1 MKEKGS
7 GCMKGLAGRFAAI
20 TLAAVV
26 LCVGGYWFFFAGGSA
41 SLGAGGGQEAAKS
54 ASQSKAQE
62 GTAASGGEAVA
73 VDAKDVKEAQE
84 KAKEEA
90 EKNKDKEKEK
100 KEGKSP
106 YPLQVMIVEAKRVE
120 ELDGAKSSG
129 PFLILKASIGNTDKK
144 PVSIVPQ
151 GIALMDSDADR
162 HSVSKDGMAALAA
175 RQMPVFN
182 AIDIPPNAAATA
194 SLVFELDEDEHPAVL
209 TIQPAGGGDVMKFH
223 LPESVKGI

>member
-1 MKEKGS
+1 MKA
-7 GCMKGLAGRFAAI
+7 LAGRFAAI

-41 SLGAGGGQEAAKS
+41 RLLAGSSQQAASTSSQE
-54 ASQSKAQE
+54 KAQE
-62 GTAASGGEAVA
+62 GKAANGGEAAA

-90 EKNKDKEKEK
+90 DKEKEK

-106 YPLQVMIVEAKRVE
+106 YSLQVMILEAKRVE
-120 ELDGAKSSG
+120 SIEGAKEDG
-129 PFLILKASIGNTDKK
+129 PFLIVKASIANADKQ
-144 PVSIVPQ
+144 PVSVVPQ
-151 GIALMDSDADR
+151 GISLTDSDQER

-175 RQMPVFN
+175 RQTPVFN
-182 AIDIPPNAAATA
+182 AVDIPPGAAATA
-194 SLVFELDEDEHPAVL
+194 SLVFELNADEHPSVL

>member
-1 MKEKGS
+1 MKA
-7 GCMKGLAGRFAAI
+7 LAGRFAAI

-41 SLGAGGGQEAAKS
+41 RLLAGSAQQAASTSSQE
-54 ASQSKAQE
+54 KAQE
-62 GTAASGGEAVA
+62 GKAAKGGEAAA

-90 EKNKDKEKEK
+90 GKEKEK

-106 YPLQVMIVEAKRVE
+106 YSLQVMILEAKRVE
-120 ELDGAKSSG
+120 SIEGAKEDG
-129 PFLILKASIGNTDKK
+129 PFLIVKASIANADKQ
-144 PVSIVPQ
+144 PVSVVPQ
-151 GIALMDSDADR
+151 GISLTDSDQER

-175 RQMPVFN
+175 RQTPVFN
-182 AIDIPPNAAATA
+182 AVDIPPGAAATA
-194 SLVFELDEDEHPAVL
+194 SLVFELDADEHPSVL

>member
-1 MKEKGS
+1 MKA
-7 GCMKGLAGRFAAI
+7 LAGRFAAI

-41 SLGAGGGQEAAKS
+41 RLLAGSSQQAASTSSQEEVQEGKAAK
-54 ASQSKAQE
+54 
-62 GTAASGGEAVA
+62 GGEAAA

-90 EKNKDKEKEK
+90 DKEKEK

-106 YPLQVMIVEAKRVE
+106 YSLQVMIVEAKRAE
-120 ELDGAKSSG
+120 SIEGAKEDG
-129 PFLILKASIGNTDKK
+129 PFLIVKASIANADKQ
-144 PVSIVPQ
+144 PVSVVPQ
-151 GIALMDSDADR
+151 GISLTDSDQER

-175 RQMPVFN
+175 RQTPVFN
-182 AIDIPPNAAATA
+182 AVDIPPGAAATA
-194 SLVFELDEDEHPAVL
+194 SLVFKLDADEHPSVL

>member
-1 MKEKGS
+1 MKA
-7 GCMKGLAGRFAAI
+7 LAGRFAAI

-26 LCVGGYWFFFAGGSA
+26 LCIGGYWFFFAGGSA
-41 SLGAGGGQEAAKS
+41 RLLAGSSQQAASTSSQEKVQEGKAAK
-54 ASQSKAQE
+54 
-62 GTAASGGEAVA
+62 GGEAVA

-90 EKNKDKEKEK
+90 DKEKEK

-106 YPLQVMIVEAKRVE
+106 YSLQVMILEAKRVE
-120 ELDGAKSSG
+120 SIEGAKEEG
-129 PFLILKASIGNTDKK
+129 PFLIVKASIANADKQ
-144 PVSIVPQ
+144 PVSVVPQ
-151 GIALMDSDADR
+151 GISLTDSDQER

-175 RQMPVFN
+175 RQTPVFN
-182 AIDIPPNAAATA
+182 AVDIPPGAAATA
-194 SLVFELDEDEHPAVL
+194 SLVFELDADEHPSVL

>member
-1 MKEKGS
+1 MKA
-7 GCMKGLAGRFAAI
+7 LAGRFAAI

-41 SLGAGGGQEAAKS
+41 RLLAGSAQQAASTSSQE
-54 ASQSKAQE
+54 KAQE
-62 GTAASGGEAVA
+62 GKAANGGEAAA

-90 EKNKDKEKEK
+90 DKEKEK
-100 KEGKSP
+100 KEGKST
-106 YPLQVMIVEAKRVE
+106 YSLQVMILEAKRVE
-120 ELDGAKSSG
+120 SIEGAKEDG
-129 PFLILKASIGNTDKK
+129 PFLIVKASIANADKQ
-144 PVSIVPQ
+144 PVSVVPQ
-151 GIALMDSDADR
+151 GISLTDSDQER

-175 RQMPVFN
+175 RQTPVFN
-182 AIDIPPNAAATA
+182 AVDIPPGAAATA
-194 SLVFELDEDEHPAVL
+194 SLVFELDADEHPSVL

>member
-1 MKEKGS
+1 MKA
-7 GCMKGLAGRFAAI
+7 LAGRFAVI

-41 SLGAGGGQEAAKS
+41 RLLAGSSQQAASTSSQE
-54 ASQSKAQE
+54 KAQE
-62 GTAASGGEAVA
+62 GKAANGGEAAA

-90 EKNKDKEKEK
+90 DKEKEK

-106 YPLQVMIVEAKRVE
+106 YSLQVMILEAKRVE
-120 ELDGAKSSG
+120 SIEGAKEDG
-129 PFLILKASIGNTDKK
+129 PFLIVKASIANADKQ
-144 PVSIVPQ
+144 PVSVVPQ
-151 GIALMDSDADR
+151 GISLTDSDQER

-175 RQMPVFN
+175 RQTPVFN
-182 AIDIPPNAAATA
+182 AVDIPPGAAATA
-194 SLVFELDEDEHPAVL
+194 SLVFELDADEHPSVL

>member
-1 MKEKGS
+1 MKA
-7 GCMKGLAGRFAAI
+7 LAGRFAAI

-41 SLGAGGGQEAAKS
+41 RLLAGSSQQAASTSSQEKVQEGKAAK
-54 ASQSKAQE
+54 
-62 GTAASGGEAVA
+62 GGEAAA

-90 EKNKDKEKEK
+90 DKEKK
-100 KEGKSP
+100 DGKSP
-106 YPLQVMIVEAKRVE
+106 YSLQVMILEAKRVE
-120 ELDGAKSSG
+120 SIEGAKEDG
-129 PFLILKASIGNTDKK
+129 PFLIVKASIANADKQ
-144 PVSIVPQ
+144 PVSVVPQ
-151 GIALMDSDADR
+151 GISLTDSDQER

-175 RQMPVFN
+175 RQTPVFN
-182 AIDIPPNAAATA
+182 AVDIPPGAAATA
-194 SLVFELDEDEHPAVL
+194 SLVFELDADEHPSVL

>member
-1 MKEKGS
+1 MKT
-7 GCMKGLAGRFAAI
+7 LAGRFAAI

-26 LCVGGYWFFFAGGSA
+26 LCIGGYWFFFAGGSA
-41 SLGAGGGQEAAKS
+41 RLLAGSSQQAASTSSQE
-54 ASQSKAQE
+54 KAQE
-62 GTAASGGEAVA
+62 GKAAKGGEAAA

-90 EKNKDKEKEK
+90 DKEKEK

-106 YPLQVMIVEAKRVE
+106 YSLQVMILEAKRVE
-120 ELDGAKSSG
+120 SIEGAKEDG
-129 PFLILKASIGNTDKK
+129 PFLIVKASIANADKQ
-144 PVSIVPQ
+144 PVSVVPQ
-151 GIALMDSDADR
+151 GISLTDSDQER

-175 RQMPVFN
+175 RQTPVFN
-182 AIDIPPNAAATA
+182 AVDIPPGAAATA
-194 SLVFELDEDEHPAVL
+194 SLVFELDADEHPSVL

>member
-1 MKEKGS
+1 MKA
-7 GCMKGLAGRFAAI
+7 LAGRFVAI

-41 SLGAGGGQEAAKS
+41 RLLAGSSQQAASTSSQE
-54 ASQSKAQE
+54 KAQE
-62 GTAASGGEAVA
+62 GKAANGGEAAA

-90 EKNKDKEKEK
+90 DKEKEK

-106 YPLQVMIVEAKRVE
+106 YSLQVMILEAKRVE
-120 ELDGAKSSG
+120 SIEGAKEDG
-129 PFLILKASIGNTDKK
+129 PFLIVKASIANADKQ
-144 PVSIVPQ
+144 PVSVVPQ
-151 GIALMDSDADR
+151 GISLTDSDQER

-175 RQMPVFN
+175 RQTPVFN
-182 AIDIPPNAAATA
+182 AVDIPPGAAATA
-194 SLVFELDEDEHPAVL
+194 SLVFELDADEHPSVL

>member
-1 MKEKGS
+1 MKA
-7 GCMKGLAGRFAAI
+7 LAGRFAVI

-41 SLGAGGGQEAAKS
+41 RLLAGSSQQAASTSSQE
-54 ASQSKAQE
+54 KAQE
-62 GTAASGGEAVA
+62 GKAANGGEAAA

-90 EKNKDKEKEK
+90 DKEKEK

-106 YPLQVMIVEAKRVE
+106 YSLQVMILEAKRVE
-120 ELDGAKSSG
+120 SIEGAKEDG
-129 PFLILKASIGNTDKK
+129 PFLIVKASIANADKQQ
-144 PVSIVPQ
+144 PVSVVPQ
-151 GIALMDSDADR
+151 GISLTDSDQER

-175 RQMPVFN
+175 RQTPVFN
-182 AIDIPPNAAATA
+182 AVDIPPGAAATA
-194 SLVFELDEDEHPAVL
+194 SLVFELDADEHPSVL

>member
-1 MKEKGS
+1 MKA
-7 GCMKGLAGRFAAI
+7 LAGRFAAI

-26 LCVGGYWFFFAGGSA
+26 LCIGGYWFFFAGGSA
-41 SLGAGGGQEAAKS
+41 RLLAGSSQQAASTSSQE
-54 ASQSKAQE
+54 KAQE
-62 GTAASGGEAVA
+62 GKAAKGREAAA

-90 EKNKDKEKEK
+90 DKEKEK

-106 YPLQVMIVEAKRVE
+106 YSLQVMILEAKRVE
-120 ELDGAKSSG
+120 SIEGAKEDG
-129 PFLILKASIGNTDKK
+129 PFLIVKASIANADKQ
-144 PVSIVPQ
+144 PVSVVPQ
-151 GIALMDSDADR
+151 GISLTDSDQER

-175 RQMPVFN
+175 RQTPVFN
-182 AIDIPPNAAATA
+182 AVDIPPGAAATA
-194 SLVFELDEDEHPAVL
+194 SLVFELDADEHPSVL

>member
-1 MKEKGS
+1 MKV
-7 GCMKGLAGRFAAI
+7 LAGRFAAI

-26 LCVGGYWFFFAGGSA
+26 LCIGGYWFFFAGGSA
-41 SLGAGGGQEAAKS
+41 RLLAGSAQQAASTSSQE
-54 ASQSKAQE
+54 KAQE
-62 GTAASGGEAVA
+62 GKAAKGDEAAA

-90 EKNKDKEKEK
+90 DKEKEK

-106 YPLQVMIVEAKRVE
+106 YSLQVMILEAKRVE
-120 ELDGAKSSG
+120 SIEGAKEDG
-129 PFLILKASIGNTDKK
+129 PFLIVKASIANADKQ
-144 PVSIVPQ
+144 PVSVVPQ
-151 GIALMDSDADR
+151 GISLTDSDQER

-175 RQMPVFN
+175 RQTPVFN
-182 AIDIPPNAAATA
+182 AVDIPPGAAATA
-194 SLVFELDEDEHPAVL
+194 SLVFELDADEHPSVL

>member
-1 MKEKGS
+1 MKA
-7 GCMKGLAGRFAAI
+7 LAGRFAAI

-41 SLGAGGGQEAAKS
+41 RLLAGSAQQAASTSSQE
-54 ASQSKAQE
+54 KAQE
-62 GTAASGGEAVA
+62 GKAAKGDEAAA

-90 EKNKDKEKEK
+90 DKEKEK

-106 YPLQVMIVEAKRVE
+106 YSLQGMILEAKRVE
-120 ELDGAKSSG
+120 SIEGAKEDG
-129 PFLILKASIGNTDKK
+129 PFLIVKASIANADKQ
-144 PVSIVPQ
+144 PVSVVPQ
-151 GIALMDSDADR
+151 GISLTDSDQER

-175 RQMPVFN
+175 RQTPVFN
-182 AIDIPPNAAATA
+182 AVDIPPGAAATA
-194 SLVFELDEDEHPAVL
+194 SLVFELDADEHPSVL

>member
-1 MKEKGS
+1 MKA
-7 GCMKGLAGRFAAI
+7 LAGRFAVI

-41 SLGAGGGQEAAKS
+41 RLLAGSSQQAASTSSQE
-54 ASQSKAQE
+54 KAQE
-62 GTAASGGEAVA
+62 GKAAKGGEAAA

-90 EKNKDKEKEK
+90 DKEKEK

-106 YPLQVMIVEAKRVE
+106 YSLQVMILEAKRVE
-120 ELDGAKSSG
+120 SIEGAKEDG
-129 PFLILKASIGNTDKK
+129 PFLIVKASIANADKQS
-144 PVSIVPQ
+144 VSVVPQ
-151 GIALMDSDADR
+151 GISLTDSDQER

-175 RQMPVFN
+175 RQTPVFN
-182 AIDIPPNAAATA
+182 AVDIPPGAAATA
-194 SLVFELDEDEHPAVL
+194 SLVFELDADEHPSVL
-209 TIQPAGGGDVMKFH
+209 TIQLAGGGDVMKFH

>member
-1 MKEKGS
+1 MKA
-7 GCMKGLAGRFAAI
+7 LAGRFAAI

-41 SLGAGGGQEAAKS
+41 RLLAGSSQQAASTSSQE
-54 ASQSKAQE
+54 KAQE
-62 GTAASGGEAVA
+62 GKAAKGGEAAA

-90 EKNKDKEKEK
+90 DKEKEK
-100 KEGKSP
+100 TEGKSP
-106 YPLQVMIVEAKRVE
+106 YSLQVMILEAKRVE
-120 ELDGAKSSG
+120 SIEGAKEDG
-129 PFLILKASIGNTDKK
+129 PFLIVKASIANADKQ
-144 PVSIVPQ
+144 PVSVVPQ
-151 GIALMDSDADR
+151 GISLTDSDQER

-175 RQMPVFN
+175 RQTPVFN
-182 AIDIPPNAAATA
+182 AVDIPPGAAATA
-194 SLVFELDEDEHPAVL
+194 SLVFELDADEHPSVL

>member
-1 MKEKGS
+1 MKA
-7 GCMKGLAGRFAAI
+7 LAGRFAAI

-41 SLGAGGGQEAAKS
+41 RLLAGSSQQAASTSSQE
-54 ASQSKAQE
+54 KAQE
-62 GTAASGGEAVA
+62 GKAAKGGEAAA

-90 EKNKDKEKEK
+90 DKEKEK

-106 YPLQVMIVEAKRVE
+106 YSLQVMILEAKRVE
-120 ELDGAKSSG
+120 SIEGAKEDG
-129 PFLILKASIGNTDKK
+129 PFLIVKASIANADKQ
-144 PVSIVPQ
+144 PVSVVPQ
-151 GIALMDSDADR
+151 GISLTDSDQER

-175 RQMPVFN
+175 RQTPVFN
-182 AIDIPPNAAATA
+182 AVDIPPGAAATA
-194 SLVFELDEDEHPAVL
+194 SLVFELDADEHPSVL

-223 LPESVKGI
+223 LPDSVKGI

>member
-1 MKEKGS
+1 MKA
-7 GCMKGLAGRFAAI
+7 LAGRFAAI

-26 LCVGGYWFFFAGGSA
+26 LCIGGYWFFFAGGSA
-41 SLGAGGGQEAAKS
+41 RLLAGSSQQAASTSSQE
-54 ASQSKAQE
+54 KAQE
-62 GTAASGGEAVA
+62 GKAANGGEAAA

-90 EKNKDKEKEK
+90 DKEK

-106 YPLQVMIVEAKRVE
+106 YSLQVMILEAKRVE
-120 ELDGAKSSG
+120 SIEGAKGDG
-129 PFLILKASIGNTDKK
+129 PFLVVKASIANADKQ
-144 PVSIVPQ
+144 PVSVVPQ
-151 GIALMDSDADR
+151 GISLTDSDQER

-175 RQMPVFN
+175 RQTPVFN
-182 AIDIPPNAAATA
+182 AVDIPPGAAATA
-194 SLVFELDEDEHPAVL
+194 SLVFELDADEHPSVL

>member
-1 MKEKGS
+1 MKA
-7 GCMKGLAGRFAAI
+7 LAGRFAAI

-26 LCVGGYWFFFAGGSA
+26 LCIGGYWFFFAGGSA
-41 SLGAGGGQEAAKS
+41 RLLAGSSQQAASTSSQE
-54 ASQSKAQE
+54 KAQE
-62 GTAASGGEAVA
+62 GKAAKGGEAAA

-90 EKNKDKEKEK
+90 DKEKEK

-106 YPLQVMIVEAKRVE
+106 YSLQVMILEAKRVE
-120 ELDGAKSSG
+120 SIEGAKEDG
-129 PFLILKASIGNTDKK
+129 PFLIVKASIANADKQ
-144 PVSIVPQ
+144 PVSVVPQ
-151 GIALMDSDADR
+151 GISLTDSNQER

-175 RQMPVFN
+175 RQTPVFN
-182 AIDIPPNAAATA
+182 AVDIPPGAAATA
-194 SLVFELDEDEHPAVL
+194 SLVFELDADEHPSVL

>member
-1 MKEKGS
+1 MKV
-7 GCMKGLAGRFAAI
+7 LAGRFAAI

-26 LCVGGYWFFFAGGSA
+26 LCIGGYWFFFAGGSA
-41 SLGAGGGQEAAKS
+41 RLLAGSSQQAASTSSQE
-54 ASQSKAQE
+54 KAQE
-62 GTAASGGEAVA
+62 GKAANGGEAAA

-90 EKNKDKEKEK
+90 DKEKEK

-106 YPLQVMIVEAKRVE
+106 YSLQVMILEAKRVE
-120 ELDGAKSSG
+120 SIEGAKEDG
-129 PFLILKASIGNTDKK
+129 PFLIVKASIANADKQ
-144 PVSIVPQ
+144 PVSVVPQ
-151 GIALMDSDADR
+151 GISLTDSDQER

-175 RQMPVFN
+175 RQTPVFN
-182 AIDIPPNAAATA
+182 AVDIPPGAAATA
-194 SLVFELDEDEHPAVL
+194 SLVFELDADEHPSVL

>member
-1 MKEKGS
+1 MKA
-7 GCMKGLAGRFAAI
+7 LAGRFAAI

-41 SLGAGGGQEAAKS
+41 RLLAGSSQQAASTSSQE
-54 ASQSKAQE
+54 KAQE
-62 GTAASGGEAVA
+62 GKAAKGGEAAA

-90 EKNKDKEKEK
+90 DKEKEK
-100 KEGKSP
+100 KEGKST
-106 YPLQVMIVEAKRVE
+106 YSLQVMILEAKRVE
-120 ELDGAKSSG
+120 SIEGAKEDG
-129 PFLILKASIGNTDKK
+129 PFLIVKASIANADKQ
-144 PVSIVPQ
+144 PVSVVPQ
-151 GIALMDSDADR
+151 GISLTDSDQER

-175 RQMPVFN
+175 RQTPVFN
-182 AIDIPPNAAATA
+182 AVDIPPGAAATA
-194 SLVFELDEDEHPAVL
+194 SLVFELDADEHPSVL

>member
-1 MKEKGS
+1 MKA
-7 GCMKGLAGRFAAI
+7 LAGRFAAI

-41 SLGAGGGQEAAKS
+41 RLLAGSSQQAASTSSQE
-54 ASQSKAQE
+54 KAQE
-62 GTAASGGEAVA
+62 GKAAKGGEAAA

-90 EKNKDKEKEK
+90 DKEKK
-100 KEGKSP
+100 DGKSP
-106 YPLQVMIVEAKRVE
+106 YSLQVMILEAKRVE
-120 ELDGAKSSG
+120 SIEGAKEDG
-129 PFLILKASIGNTDKK
+129 PFLIVKASIANADKQ
-144 PVSIVPQ
+144 PVSVVPQ
-151 GIALMDSDADR
+151 GISLTDSDQER

-175 RQMPVFN
+175 RQTPVFN
-182 AIDIPPNAAATA
+182 AVDIPPGAAATA
-194 SLVFELDEDEHPAVL
+194 SLVFELDADEHPSVL

>member
-1 MKEKGS
+1 MKA
-7 GCMKGLAGRFAAI
+7 LAGRFAAI

-41 SLGAGGGQEAAKS
+41 RLLAGSSQQAASTSSQE
-54 ASQSKAQE
+54 KAQE
-62 GTAASGGEAVA
+62 GKAANGGEAAA

-90 EKNKDKEKEK
+90 DKEK

-106 YPLQVMIVEAKRVE
+106 YSLQVMIVEAKRAE
-120 ELDGAKSSG
+120 SIEGAKEDG
-129 PFLILKASIGNTDKK
+129 PFLIVKASIANADKQ
-144 PVSIVPQ
+144 PVSVVPQ
-151 GIALMDSDADR
+151 GISLTDSDQER

-175 RQMPVFN
+175 RQTPVFN
-182 AIDIPPNAAATA
+182 AVDIPPGAAATA
-194 SLVFELDEDEHPAVL
+194 SLVFKLDADEHPSVL

>member
-1 MKEKGS
+1 MKA
-7 GCMKGLAGRFAAI
+7 LAGRFAAI

-41 SLGAGGGQEAAKS
+41 RLLAGSSQQAASTSSQE
-54 ASQSKAQE
+54 KAQE
-62 GTAASGGEAVA
+62 GKAAKGGEAAA

-90 EKNKDKEKEK
+90 DKEKK
-100 KEGKSP
+100 DGKSP
-106 YPLQVMIVEAKRVE
+106 YSLQVMILEAKRVE
-120 ELDGAKSSG
+120 SIEGAKEDG
-129 PFLILKASIGNTDKK
+129 PFLIVKVSIANADKQ
-144 PVSIVPQ
+144 PVSVVPQ
-151 GIALMDSDADR
+151 GISLTDSDQER

-175 RQMPVFN
+175 RQTPVFN
-182 AIDIPPNAAATA
+182 AVDIPPGAAATA
-194 SLVFELDEDEHPAVL
+194 SLVFELDADEHPSVL

>member
-1 MKEKGS
+1 MKA
-7 GCMKGLAGRFAAI
+7 LAGRFAAI

-41 SLGAGGGQEAAKS
+41 RLLVGSSQQAASTSSQE
-54 ASQSKAQE
+54 KAQE
-62 GTAASGGEAVA
+62 GKAAKGGEAAA

-90 EKNKDKEKEK
+90 DKEK

-106 YPLQVMIVEAKRVE
+106 YSLQVMILEAKRVE
-120 ELDGAKSSG
+120 SIEGAKEDG
-129 PFLILKASIGNTDKK
+129 PFLIVKASIANADKQ
-144 PVSIVPQ
+144 PVSVVPQ
-151 GIALMDSDADR
+151 GISLTDSDQER

-175 RQMPVFN
+175 RQTPVFN
-182 AIDIPPNAAATA
+182 AVDIPPGAAATA
-194 SLVFELDEDEHPAVL
+194 SLVFELDADEHPSVL

>member
-1 MKEKGS
+1 MKA
-7 GCMKGLAGRFAAI
+7 LAGRFAAI

-41 SLGAGGGQEAAKS
+41 RLLAGSSQQAASTSSQE
-54 ASQSKAQE
+54 KAQE
-62 GTAASGGEAVA
+62 GKAAKGGEAAA

-90 EKNKDKEKEK
+90 DKEKEK

-106 YPLQVMIVEAKRVE
+106 YSLQVMILEAKRVE
-120 ELDGAKSSG
+120 SIEGAKEDG
-129 PFLILKASIGNTDKK
+129 PFLIVKASIANADKQ
-144 PVSIVPQ
+144 PVSVVPQ
-151 GIALMDSDADR
+151 GISLTDSDQER

-175 RQMPVFN
+175 RQTPVFN
-182 AIDIPPNAAATA
+182 AVDIPPGAAATA
-194 SLVFELDEDEHPAVL
+194 SLVFELDADEHPSVL

>member
-1 MKEKGS
+1 MKA
-7 GCMKGLAGRFAAI
+7 LAGRFAVI

-41 SLGAGGGQEAAKS
+41 RLLAGSSQQAASTSSQE
-54 ASQSKAQE
+54 KAQE
-62 GTAASGGEAVA
+62 GKAANGGEAAA

-90 EKNKDKEKEK
+90 DKEKEK

-106 YPLQVMIVEAKRVE
+106 YSLQVMILEAKRVE
-120 ELDGAKSSG
+120 SIEGAKEDG
-129 PFLILKASIGNTDKK
+129 PFLIVKASIANADKQ
-144 PVSIVPQ
+144 PVSVVPQ
-151 GIALMDSDADR
+151 GISLTDSDQER
-162 HSVSKDGMAALAA
+162 HSVAKDGMAALAA
-175 RQMPVFN
+175 RQTPVFN
-182 AIDIPPNAAATA
+182 AVDIPPGAAATA
-194 SLVFELDEDEHPAVL
+194 SLVFELDADEHPSVL

>member
-1 MKEKGS
+1 MKA
-7 GCMKGLAGRFAAI
+7 LAGRFAAI

-41 SLGAGGGQEAAKS
+41 RLLAGSSQQAASTSSQE
-54 ASQSKAQE
+54 KAQE
-62 GTAASGGEAVA
+62 GKAAKGDEAAA

-90 EKNKDKEKEK
+90 DKEKEK

-106 YPLQVMIVEAKRVE
+106 YSLQVMILEAKRVE
-120 ELDGAKSSG
+120 SIEGAKEDG
-129 PFLILKASIGNTDKK
+129 PFLIVKASIANADKQ
-144 PVSIVPQ
+144 PVSVVPQ
-151 GIALMDSDADR
+151 GISLTDSDQER

-175 RQMPVFN
+175 RQTPVFN
-182 AIDIPPNAAATA
+182 AVDIPPGAAATA
-194 SLVFELDEDEHPAVL
+194 SLVFELDADEHPSVL

>member
-1 MKEKGS
+1 MKV
-7 GCMKGLAGRFAAI
+7 LAGRFAAI

-26 LCVGGYWFFFAGGSA
+26 LCIGGYWFFFAGGSA
-41 SLGAGGGQEAAKS
+41 RLLAGSSQQAASTSSQE
-54 ASQSKAQE
+54 KAQE
-62 GTAASGGEAVA
+62 GKAAKGGEAVA

-90 EKNKDKEKEK
+90 DKEKEK

-106 YPLQVMIVEAKRVE
+106 YSLQVMILEAKRVE
-120 ELDGAKSSG
+120 SIEGAKEDG
-129 PFLILKASIGNTDKK
+129 PFLIVKASIANADKQ

-151 GIALMDSDADR
+151 GISLTDSDQER

-175 RQMPVFN
+175 RQTPVFN
-182 AIDIPPNAAATA
+182 AVDIPPGAAATA
-194 SLVFELDEDEHPAVL
+194 SLVFELDADEHPSVL

>member
-1 MKEKGS
+1 MKA
-7 GCMKGLAGRFAAI
+7 LAGRFAAI

-26 LCVGGYWFFFAGGSA
+26 LCIGGYWFFFAGGSA
-41 SLGAGGGQEAAKS
+41 RLLAGSSQQAASTSSQEKVQEGKAAK
-54 ASQSKAQE
+54 
-62 GTAASGGEAVA
+62 GGEAAA

-90 EKNKDKEKEK
+90 DKEKEK

-106 YPLQVMIVEAKRVE
+106 YSLQVMILEAKRVE
-120 ELDGAKSSG
+120 SIEGAKGDG
-129 PFLILKASIGNTDKK
+129 PFLVVKASIANADKQ
-144 PVSIVPQ
+144 PVSVVPQ
-151 GIALMDSDADR
+151 GISLTDSDQER

-175 RQMPVFN
+175 RQTPVFN
-182 AIDIPPNAAATA
+182 AVDIPPGAAATA
-194 SLVFELDEDEHPAVL
+194 SLVFELDADEHPSVL

>member
-1 MKEKGS
+1 MKA
-7 GCMKGLAGRFAAI
+7 LAGRFAAI

-41 SLGAGGGQEAAKS
+41 RLLAGGAHEAPS
-54 ASQSKAQE
+54 ASSQEKAQE
-62 GTAASGGEAVA
+62 GKAAKGGEAAA

-90 EKNKDKEKEK
+90 DKEKEK

-106 YPLQVMIVEAKRVE
+106 YSLQVMILEAKRVE
-120 ELDGAKSSG
+120 SIEGAKGDG
-129 PFLILKASIGNTDKK
+129 PFLVVKASIANADKQS
-144 PVSIVPQ
+144 VSVVPQ
-151 GIALMDSDADR
+151 GISLTDSDQAR

-175 RQMPVFN
+175 RQTPVFN
-182 AIDIPPNAAATA
+182 AVDIPPGAAATA
-194 SLVFELDEDEHPAVL
+194 SLVFELDADEHPSVL

-223 LPESVKGI
+223 LPDSVKGI